1 MKHQE
6 IIESLPWYVNGT
18 LDQAERAAVT
28 QHLASGCD
36 ECAREVK
43 SLRALHKA
51 VKASGD
57 EAPEPSPFLLNRALA
72 EIEDYERT
80 RAQEQSRQ
88 AAKAPASPSL
98 WDRLWPKTPVFA
110 RVALATQLA
119 LVLVL
124 GAVAVYQYENPRVIY
139 RTTSDSSG
147 TKAKLSVIFN
157 ENATEGGRKNNK
169 VQGRRCGEEMSTCD
183 GETGCVPGPA
193 PALGN
198 LRAGTAAIWRHQCG
212 AGSTITYSHSDP
224 GKAWNRRRGSET
236 NADSDSHSDSDYKP

>member
-51 VKASGD
+51 VKNAGD

-88 AAKAPASPSL
+88 AAKAPASSSFAN
-98 WDRLWPKTPVFA
+98 RLRESWWPKTPVFA
-110 RVALATQLA
+110 RLALATQLA

-124 GAVAVYQYENPRVIY
+124 GTVAVYQYENPQVIY
-139 RTTSDSSG
+139 KTTSDSSG
-147 TKAKLSVIFN
+147 TAAKLSVIFN
-157 ENATEGGRKNNK
+157 ENATEGGIRQTLEEIHGTIIEGPTA
-169 VQGRRCGEEMSTCD
+169 QGRYTIQLAISLEQTAELDKIVRTLQEKKDIVRSVEEK
-183 GETGCVPGPA
+183 
-193 PALGN
+193 
-198 LRAGTAAIWRHQCG
+198 Q
-212 AGSTITYSHSDP
+212 
-224 GKAWNRRRGSET
+224 
-236 NADSDSHSDSDYKP
+236 

>member
-28 QHLASGCD
+28 QHLATGCD

-51 VKASGD
+51 VKAAGD

-88 AAKAPASPSL
+88 AAKAPSL
-98 WDRLWPKTPVFA
+98 WDRLRESWSPKTPVFA

-124 GAVAVYQYENPRVIY
+124 GTIVIYQYENPQIY
-139 RTTSDSSG
+139 HTSSDSSG

-157 ENATEGGRKNNK
+157 ENATEGGIRQALEEIHGSI
-169 VQGRRCGEEMSTCD
+169 VEGPTAQGRYTIQLAISLEQTAELDKIVRTLQEKKDIVRSVEEK
-183 GETGCVPGPA
+183 
-193 PALGN
+193 
-198 LRAGTAAIWRHQCG
+198 Q
-212 AGSTITYSHSDP
+212 
-224 GKAWNRRRGSET
+224 
-236 NADSDSHSDSDYKP
+236 

>member
-28 QHLASGCD
+28 QHLAAGCD

-51 VKASGD
+51 VKAVGD

-80 RAQEQSRQ
+80 RAQDQSRQ
-88 AAKAPASPSL
+88 SVKAPASPSL
-98 WDRLWPKTPVFA
+98 WDRLRESWSPRTPVFA
-110 RVALATQLA
+110 RLALATQLA

-124 GAVAVYQYENPRVIY
+124 GAVAVYQYENPQVIY
-139 RTTSDSSG
+139 KTTSDNSG

-157 ENATEGGRKNNK
+157 ENATEGGIRQTLEEIHGSIIEGPTA
-169 VQGRRCGEEMSTCD
+169 QGRYTIQLAISLEQTAELDKIVRALQEKKDIVRSVEEK
-183 GETGCVPGPA
+183 
-193 PALGN
+193 
-198 LRAGTAAIWRHQCG
+198 Q
-212 AGSTITYSHSDP
+212 
-224 GKAWNRRRGSET
+224 
-236 NADSDSHSDSDYKP
+236 

>member
-43 SLRALHKA
+43 SLTAIQKV
-51 VKASGD
+51 VKAAGE

-88 AAKAPASPSL
+88 AKTAPSPSL
-98 WDRLWPKTPVFA
+98 FDRLREGWWPKTPVFA
-110 RVALATQLA
+110 RMALATQLA
-119 LVLVL
+119 LVLVV
-124 GAVAVYQYENPRVIY
+124 GGVAVYQYENPRVEIRY
-139 RTTSDSSG
+139 VTTTGTGTASSG
-147 TKAKLSVIFN
+147 ARISVIFN
-157 ENATEGGRKNNK
+157 ENATEAEIRQTLNEINGSIVEGPTA
-169 VQGRRCGEEMSTCD
+169 QGRYTVQLTIPLEQTAELDKIMRTLQEKKRIVRSVEE
-183 GETGCVPGPA
+183 
-193 PALGN
+193 
-198 LRAGTAAIWRHQCG
+198 QQ
-212 AGSTITYSHSDP
+212 
-224 GKAWNRRRGSET
+224 
-236 NADSDSHSDSDYKP
+236 

>member
-36 ECAREVK
+36 ECAQEVK

-51 VKASGD
+51 VKAAGD

-80 RAQEQSRQ
+80 RAQEQSPQ
-88 AAKAPASPSL
+88 SVKAASPSL
-98 WDRLWPKTPVFA
+98 WDRLRESWSPKTPVFA
-110 RVALATQLA
+110 RLALATQLA

-124 GAVAVYQYENPRVIY
+124 GAVAVYQYENPQVIY
-139 RTTSDSSG
+139 KTTSDSSG

-157 ENATEGGRKNNK
+157 ENATEGGIRQTLEEIHGSI
-169 VQGRRCGEEMSTCD
+169 VEGPTAQGRYTIQLAISLEQTAELDKIVRTLQEKKDIVRSVEEK
-183 GETGCVPGPA
+183 
-193 PALGN
+193 
-198 LRAGTAAIWRHQCG
+198 Q
-212 AGSTITYSHSDP
+212 
-224 GKAWNRRRGSET
+224 
-236 NADSDSHSDSDYKP
+236 

>member
-28 QHLASGCD
+28 QHLATGCD

-43 SLRALHKA
+43 SLTAIQKA
-51 VKASGD
+51 VKTVGD

-88 AAKAPASPSL
+88 SAKTSPSV
-98 WDRLWPKTPVFA
+98 WDRLRESWWPKTPVFA
-110 RVALATQLA
+110 RMALATQLA

-124 GAVAVYQYENPRVIY
+124 GTVAIYQYKNPQVIY
-139 RTTSDSSG
+139 QTKSDSSG
-147 TKAKLSVIFN
+147 TTAKLSVIFN
-157 ENATEGGRKNNK
+157 ENATEGGIRQALEEIHGSIIEGPTA
-169 VQGRRCGEEMSTCD
+169 QGRYTIQLAIRLDQTAELDKIIQTLQEKKDIVRSVEEK
-183 GETGCVPGPA
+183 
-193 PALGN
+193 
-198 LRAGTAAIWRHQCG
+198 Q
-212 AGSTITYSHSDP
+212 
-224 GKAWNRRRGSET
+224 
-236 NADSDSHSDSDYKP
+236 

>member
-28 QHLASGCD
+28 QHLATGCD

-43 SLRALHKA
+43 SLTAMHKA
-51 VKASGD
+51 VKTAGD

-80 RAQEQSRQ
+80 RAQEQSRP
-88 AAKAPASPSL
+88 AATASPRL
-98 WDRLWPKTPVFA
+98 WDRLRESWWPKTPVFA

-124 GAVAVYQYENPRVIY
+124 GAVAVYQYENPQVKY
-139 RTTSDSSG
+139 TTSTGPG
-147 TKAKLSVIFN
+147 TADGGAKLSVIFN
-157 ENATEGGRKNNK
+157 ENATAGAIRQALEEIHGSIVEGPTA
-169 VQGRRCGEEMSTCD
+169 QGRYTIQLAISLEQRAELDKIMRTLQEKKDIVRSVEEK
-183 GETGCVPGPA
+183 
-193 PALGN
+193 
-198 LRAGTAAIWRHQCG
+198 Q
-212 AGSTITYSHSDP
+212 
-224 GKAWNRRRGSET
+224 
-236 NADSDSHSDSDYKP
+236 

>member
-6 IIESLPWYVNGT
+6 IMESLPWYVNGT

-28 QHLASGCD
+28 QHLAAGCE

-51 VKASGD
+51 VKAVGD

-80 RAQEQSRQ
+80 RVQEQSRQ
-88 AAKAPASPSL
+88 SAKAPASPSL
-98 WDRLWPKTPVFA
+98 WDRLRESWSPKTPVFA

-124 GAVAVYQYENPRVIY
+124 GTIVIYQYENPQIY
-139 RTTSDSSG
+139 HTSSDSSG

-157 ENATEGGRKNNK
+157 ENATEGGIRQALEEIHGSI
-169 VQGRRCGEEMSTCD
+169 VEGPTAQGRYTIQLAISLDQSAELDKIMRTLQEKKDIVRSVEEK
-183 GETGCVPGPA
+183 
-193 PALGN
+193 
-198 LRAGTAAIWRHQCG
+198 Q
-212 AGSTITYSHSDP
+212 
-224 GKAWNRRRGSET
+224 
-236 NADSDSHSDSDYKP
+236 

>member
-28 QHLASGCD
+28 QHLATGCD

-51 VKASGD
+51 VKAAGD

-88 AAKAPASPSL
+88 AVKAPSL
-98 WDRLWPKTPVFA
+98 WDRLRESWSTKTPVFA
-110 RVALATQLA
+110 RLALATQLA

-124 GAVAVYQYENPRVIY
+124 GAVAVYQYENPQVIY
-139 RTTSDSSG
+139 KTTSDSSG

-157 ENATEGGRKNNK
+157 ENATEGGIRQTLEEIHGSIIEGPTA
-169 VQGRRCGEEMSTCD
+169 QGRYTIQLAISLEQTAELDKIMRTLQEKKDIVRSVEEK
-183 GETGCVPGPA
+183 
-193 PALGN
+193 
-198 LRAGTAAIWRHQCG
+198 Q
-212 AGSTITYSHSDP
+212 
-224 GKAWNRRRGSET
+224 
-236 NADSDSHSDSDYKP
+236 

>member
-36 ECAREVK
+36 ECAREVR
-43 SLRALHKA
+43 SLTALHKA
-51 VKASGD
+51 VKATGD

-80 RAQEQSRQ
+80 RAQDQSRQ
-88 AAKAPASPSL
+88 SVKAPSL
-98 WDRLWPKTPVFA
+98 WDRLRESWSPKTPVFA
-110 RVALATQLA
+110 RLALATQLA

-124 GAVAVYQYENPRVIY
+124 GTVAVYQYENPQVIY
-139 RTTSDSSG
+139 KTTSDSSG

-157 ENATEGGRKNNK
+157 ENATEGGIRQTLEEIHGSI
-169 VQGRRCGEEMSTCD
+169 VEGPTAQGRYTIQLAISLEQTAELDKIMRTLQEKKDIVRSVEEK
-183 GETGCVPGPA
+183 
-193 PALGN
+193 
-198 LRAGTAAIWRHQCG
+198 Q
-212 AGSTITYSHSDP
+212 
-224 GKAWNRRRGSET
+224 
-236 NADSDSHSDSDYKP
+236 

>member
-6 IIESLPWYVNGT
+6 IMESLPWYVNGT

-28 QHLASGCD
+28 QHLAAGCE

-51 VKASGD
+51 VKAVGD

-88 AAKAPASPSL
+88 SAKAPASPSL
-98 WDRLWPKTPVFA
+98 WDRLRESWSPKTPVFA

-124 GAVAVYQYENPRVIY
+124 GTIVIYQYENPQIY
-139 RTTSDSSG
+139 HTSSDSSG

-157 ENATEGGRKNNK
+157 ENATEGGIRQALEEIHGSI
-169 VQGRRCGEEMSTCD
+169 VEGPTAQGRYTIQLAISLDQSAELDKIMRTLQEKKDIVRSVEEK
-183 GETGCVPGPA
+183 
-193 PALGN
+193 
-198 LRAGTAAIWRHQCG
+198 Q
-212 AGSTITYSHSDP
+212 
-224 GKAWNRRRGSET
+224 
-236 NADSDSHSDSDYKP
+236 

>member
-28 QHLASGCD
+28 QHLATGCD

-51 VKASGD
+51 VKAAGD

-80 RAQEQSRQ
+80 RAQDQSRQ
-88 AAKAPASPSL
+88 TAKAPASSSL
-98 WDRLWPKTPVFA
+98 ANRLRESWWPKTPVFA
-110 RVALATQLA
+110 RLALATQLA

-124 GAVAVYQYENPRVIY
+124 GAVAVYQYENPQVIY
-139 RTTSDSSG
+139 KTASDSSG
-147 TKAKLSVIFN
+147 TAAKLSVIFN
-157 ENATEGGRKNNK
+157 ENATESGIRQTLGEIHGTI
-169 VQGRRCGEEMSTCD
+169 VEGPTAQGRYTIQLAISLEQTAELDKIIRTLQEKKDIVRSVEEK
-183 GETGCVPGPA
+183 
-193 PALGN
+193 
-198 LRAGTAAIWRHQCG
+198 Q
-212 AGSTITYSHSDP
+212 
-224 GKAWNRRRGSET
+224 
-236 NADSDSHSDSDYKP
+236 